1 MKAAGSLAA
10 ILVFAAWAGA
20 AQAHGPTRQKL
31 IENVDINKPV
41 DQVWVLVKDFD
52 ALAKWLPILASS
64 SATKGNEVGSL
75 RTLVLKAPGDP
86 QLQEELLSYD
96 AEKHSYHYEMKD
108 HDPKILPVANYTSW
122 LTVKDDGKGGSEVEW
137 KGAYY
142 RGDQRNDP
150 PPELNDDA
158 ANAAVKGIYRAG
170 LDNLKKIAEGQ

>member
-1 MKAAGSLAA
+1 MKLTWGLAA
-10 ILVFAAWAGA
+10 VFAFSAVA

-31 IENVDINKPV
+31 VETVDINRPV
-41 DQVWVLVKDFD
+41 DKVWAIIKDFD
-52 ALAKWLPILASS
+52 SLAKWHPVIASS
-64 SATKGNEVGSL
+64 PATKGNEVGSV
-75 RTLVLKAPGDP
+75 RTLTLKAAGDP

-96 AEKHSYHYEMKD
+96 DAGHTYHYEMKD

-122 LTVKDDGKGGSEVEW
+122 ITVKDDGKGGSEVEW

-158 ANAAVKGIYRAG
+158 ANAAVKGVYRSG
-170 LDNLKKIAEGQ
+170 LDNLKKIAEAQ

>member
-1 MKAAGSLAA
+1 MKAVWALAV
-10 ILVFAAWAGA
+10 VFAFSVGTGA
-20 AQAHGPTRQKL
+20 ADAHGPTRQKL
-31 IENVDINKPV
+31 VETIEIGKPV
-41 DQVWVLVKDFD
+41 DKVWAIVKDFD
-52 ALAKWLPILASS
+52 ALAKWLPIISS
-64 SATKGNEVGSL
+64 SKADKGNEVGSV
-75 RTLVLKAPGDP
+75 RTLVVKAPGDP

-96 AEKHSYHYEMKD
+96 PDKHSYHYEMKD

-122 LTVKDDGKGGSEVEW
+122 ITVKDDGKGGSLVEW